1 MGPSMEGQ
9 LESKL
14 GGNVRDIDIRNRLGA
29 WVYLS
34 LKDGACRRVV
44 TQSSDLV
51 DTSPPCLPATGFGES
66 ESTSG
71 SSGTLSLFF

>member
-1 MGPSMEGQ
+1 MGPSMGE

-14 GGNVRDIDIRNRLGA
+14 GGNVRDIDIINLALSLRLGA

-51 DTSPPCLPATGFGES
+51 DTSPPCLPATGF
-66 ESTSG
+66 
-71 SSGTLSLFF
+71 